1 VNIAHKRGRRWLRR
15 SLIAF
20 AVLAALAAG
29 TLALLPRL
37 LDTPAI
43 HAFISQTAAH
53 AVGRPVRFDS
63 ISVSLLPLPNVKL
76 QGLEIADDPRFG
88 SAPLLRVEEV
98 RVGLR
103 VRPLFSLRIEL
114 ASLALD
120 RARVELVEEGGRWN
134 VGSLT
139 APASPPKAPSRT
151 VPGLPASAAVGSVMV
166 SRVRLTDAVIH
177 VRRRGLKSDLTA
189 DKINVTVSGVG
200 GSDLDIQGEAKLE
213 PSGLKLRDMRV
224 NVGLRAAEM
233 PIKGSVSLEGDDIAP
248 LARAF
253 LFASPVV
260 SGPLKGK
267 LELSGTAARPGA
279 TGEID
284 LSRATIS
291 QDRPQCPAPKLRQ
304 LALQDVRVPVLLKPA
319 FFESAPLQAA
329 VSKGTV
335 ALKVTAGLGEPSPL
349 LTLGDI
355 KIAKL
360 ELLPVLQGFLCQA
373 FAVAGPLD
381 LSGELAMRTADT
393 WRTMNGTG
401 RFAVGQGR
409 LVGEGALALVRQVL
423 QAGGVIDRALR
434 GDFSGPGKTA
444 LEFQA
449 ITGTYRI
456 TNGTARTDDLVYQAK
471 DLKMTA
477 VGTYGLAD
485 GRTDMVVVI
494 TQSGGQFRAQVT
506 GSGGSLRVIPTG
518 VNVKDPAAVKKFLD
532 RLLR

>member
-1 VNIAHKRGRRWLRR
+1 MAQKRGRRWLRR
-15 SLIAF
+15 SLIA
-20 AVLAALAAG
+20 LAALVALGLG
-29 TLALLPRL
+29 TLALLARL

-43 HAFISQTAAH
+43 HAYISQTAAH
-53 AVGRPVRFDS
+53 ALGRPVKFDS

-88 SAPLLRVEEV
+88 SVPLLRADEV
-98 RVGLR
+98 RIGLR
-103 VRPLFSLRIEL
+103 VRPLFSLRFEL

-134 VGSLT
+134 VASLT
-139 APASPPKAPSRT
+139 APASPPRAPSRS

-166 SRVRLTDAVIH
+166 SRIRLTDAVVH
-177 VRRRGLKSDLTA
+177 VKRRGVKSGDLTL

-200 GSDLDIQGEAKLE
+200 GPNLDIQGAAKLE
-213 PSGLKLRDMRV
+213 PSGLNLRDVRMT
-224 NVGLRAAEM
+224 VGVRAADM

-248 LARAF
+248 LASAF
-253 LFASPVV
+253 LFASPVL
-260 SGPLKGK
+260 SGPVKGK
-267 LELSGTAARPGA
+267 LEVSGTAARPGA
-279 TGEID
+279 SGEID
-284 LSRATIS
+284 LSRAMLS
-291 QDRPQCPAPKLRQ
+291 QDRPQCPAPKRRELT
-304 LALQDVRVPVLLKPA
+304 LQDVRVPVLLRPS

-329 VSKGTV
+329 VGKGTV
-335 ALKVTAGLGEPSPL
+335 VLKVTVGIGEPSPL
-349 LTLGDI
+349 LTFSDI

-360 ELLPVLQGFLCQA
+360 ELQPVLQGYLCHA

-381 LSGELAMRTADT
+381 LGGELAMRTADT
-393 WRTMNGTG
+393 WRTLNGTG
-401 RFAVGQGR
+401 RFTVGSGR

-423 QAGGVIDRALR
+423 QAGSTIDRAIR

-456 TNGTARTDDLVYQAK
+456 TNGLVRTDDLVYQAK
-471 DLKMTA
+471 DMKMTA
-477 VGTYGLAD
+477 AGTYGLAD
-485 GRTDMVVVI
+485 GRTDMAVVI

-518 VNVKDPAAVKKFLD
+518 VDVKDPAGVKKFLD